1 VRSFKD
7 EIEGPKIIAANGDVA
22 VLGARLTMNRFTLRC
37 LLLPALSHPVEI
49 VSAPRAAMIVE
60 LVRAIA

>member
-1 VRSFKD
+1 MSSKST
-7 EIEGPKIIAANGDVA
+7 AAAGDVA
-22 VLGARLTMNRFTLRC
+22 VLGARSTVNRFTWRC
-37 LLLPALSHPVEI
+37 LSLPVLSHPVEI

>member
-1 VRSFKD
+1 MSSKSTATTR
-7 EIEGPKIIAANGDVA
+7 DVA
-22 VLGARLTMNRFTLRC
+22 FLGARLTMNRFTLRC

>member
-1 VRSFKD
+1 MSSKST
-7 EIEGPKIIAANGDVA
+7 AATGDVT

-49 VSAPRAAMIVE
+49 ASALRAAMIVE